1 MVHQGIAP
9 ISIASMITHHF
20 EEHEPGITIAELSD
34 RLTNVAW
41 PHFKSWLRQ
50 RRQVLSGTSST
61 FTALRFG
68 RESWQHFPELASV
81 YKAAMVKALMYWTA
95 SFLTEFM
102 QPTEMSRLR
111 AYAAYALAR
120 FQFLQ
125 DTNGPWLDDER
136 ANEMYEKG
144 REFLVFYQAL
154 GKMARA
160 HRPGRK
166 LFKIVPKF
174 HCLLHACFYIK
185 LTKRNPRYEHLYME
199 EDFMKHIA
207 LICGKCHPATMDTV
221 ALLRYRSLM
230 ELC

>member
-1 MVHQGIAP
+1 MVHQGIGP
-9 ISIASMITHHF
+9 IAIASMITHHF
-20 EEHEPGITIAELSD
+20 EDTEPGITINELSD

-41 PHFKSWLRQ
+41 PHFKSWLRP
-50 RRQVLSGTSST
+50 RRHVVSGTSST
-61 FTALRFG
+61 FTGLRFG
-68 RESWQHFPELASV
+68 RDSWQHFPELASV
-81 YKAAMVKALMYWTA
+81 YKAAMVKALLYWTA

-102 QPTEMSRLR
+102 NPTPMSRLR
-111 AYAAYALAR
+111 AYTAYALAQ

-125 DTNGPWLDDER
+125 DTHGPWLDDDA

-154 GKMARA
+154 AKMARA
-160 HRPGRK
+160 HQPGRK

-174 HCLLHACFYIK
+174 HSLLHACFYVK

-207 LICGKCHPATMDTV
+207 LICGQCHPTTMDTV
-221 ALLRYRSLM
+221 ALYRYRSLL